1 MTVTL
6 DPGDMQTSHPNLI
19 EIMGYLGLIGSSSD
33 WVTGGKVIKA
43 LMDELSYELSRKY
56 TEHATLQQLY
66 TLKDLNSLTD
76 LNFKVFCSKC

>member
-6 DPGDMQTSHPNLI
+6 DPWDMQTSHPNLI

-66 TLKDLNSLTD
+66 IERLKCAD
-76 LNFKVFCSKC
+76 